1 MSRKKVRV
9 GILGTSH
16 VHTPTYLRCLTTGKN
31 AARVEIA
38 GIYDNG
44 DGRARAMALEK
55 GLPILGSPQEVLA
68 QRPDFAMI
76 CTENARHI
84 EMFRHAA
91 EAGVD
96 VLCEKPLATTAED
109 MDEMLRT
116 SQERGIKLMTTFP
129 NRYIHS
135 YRSAKAAYDAGRL
148 GKLLG
153 VRATNKGEMP
163 GGWFVDPA
171 LSGGGCII
179 DHTVHVADLINH
191 LLGEMPVSV
200 RASSAQRLYDGLA
213 VEDVALVSFVYA
225 SGTFVTLDAS
235 WSRTKAFPYA
245 RDLTLQLVGERAS
258 ANVHYFAESNE
269 VFSENSGTF
278 WSYCGEDKDLLMLE
292 DVVNCYQEGRD
303 FPITGL
309 DGYRSTMV
317 ALAAYRSAAEARE
330 VRIEELA
337 CARSLRTLI

>member
-1 MSRKKVRV
+1 MSKTGKVRV

-16 VHTPTYLRCLTTGKN
+16 VHAPTYLHCLTTGRN
-31 AARVEIA
+31 ATRVEIA
-38 GIYDNG
+38 GIYDNSG
-44 DGRARAMALEK
+44 NAKAGAIAAKR
-55 GLPILGSPQEVLA
+55 GLPILGTPQEVLA
-68 QRPDFAMI
+68 ERPDFVMI

-84 EMFRHAA
+84 EMFRLAA
-91 EAGVD
+91 AAGID
-96 VLCEKPLATTAED
+96 VLCEKPLATTVRD

-116 SQERGIKLMTTFP
+116 SREAGIKLMTTFP

-135 YRSAKAAYDAGRL
+135 YRSVKATYDAGGL
-148 GKLLG
+148 GRLLG
-153 VRATNKGEMP
+153 VKATNKGEMP

-200 RASSAQRLYDGLA
+200 RASSARRLYDELA
-213 VEDVALVSFVYA
+213 VEDVALVSFVYRD
-225 SGTFVTLDAS
+225 GTFVTLDAS

-245 RDLTLQLVGERAS
+245 RDLTLQLVGDRAS

-269 VFSENSGTF
+269 VFSEEAGTF
-278 WSYCGEDKDLLMLE
+278 WSYYGEDKDRMMLE
-292 DVVNCYQEGRD
+292 DVAGCYLEGRD

-317 ALAAYRSAAEARE
+317 ALAAYRSAAEGRT
-330 VRIEELA
+330 VRIEELGGA
-337 CARSLRTLI
+337 FR